1 MTAPLPRRPPMGP
14 MRFDRW
20 TAAWLLSLGAH
31 ALVLCIPLS
40 GPGSPTQVAAAP
52 ALEIILLNARR
63 PKSADAAFQ
72 AQALAQTDSAGG
84 GEAERGRARTPRPQH
99 LQAQADATVHAMT
112 EQLGQLERQQQL
124 MLGQIRRQMAQASE
138 AEQRQLA
145 EIERRIQL
153 ENARPRTRYLGPSTR
168 EVVYAEYYDRLRRKI
183 EAQGTRYFP
192 THLGRRLYGE
202 LTLILTVDANGR
214 MVSTEVVGSSGQVE
228 LDRRARS
235 IANSSAPFGGFSP
248 AMKKE
253 ADQLAWVVR
262 FTFSAEAGLQ
272 TRSIDPTARPGGQ
285 P

>member
-1 MTAPLPRRPPMGP
+1 MGP
-14 MRFDRW
+14 MRLDRW

-31 ALVLCIPLS
+31 ALLLCIPLGIPS
-40 GPGSPTQVAAAP
+40 SVTTTVATP

-63 PKSADAAFQ
+63 PKNTDKPSA
-72 AQALAQTDSAGG
+72 AQALAQSDSAGG
-84 GEAERGRARTPRPQH
+84 GDAQRGRARSPRPQQMQTGAETAV
-99 LQAQADATVHAMT
+99 QAMR
-112 EQLGQLERQQQL
+112 EPLGQLERQQEL
-124 MLGQIRRQMAQASE
+124 MLSQIKRQMSKASE

-145 EIERRIQL
+145 EIERRIHA

-192 THLGRRLYGE
+192 VHLGRRLYGE
-202 LTLILTVDANGR
+202 LTLILTVDTAGR
-214 MVSTEVVGSSGQVE
+214 MVSAEVVSPSGKSE

-235 IANSSAPFGGFSP
+235 IANSSAPFGEFTS

-262 FTFSAEAGLQ
+262 FTFSADSGLQ
-272 TRSIDPTARPGGQ
+272 TQSVEPTPTGRQRP
-285 P
+285 